1 MATADSKLSSS
12 DDVITDKEHNLAM
25 VTTLTPDDDI
35 LLKKKNLVVQYRH
48 KGLVDALNIM
58 KSILL
63 KEKTPAEFFKPSIFN
78 TLERSEPATKNIII
92 NAIYGYNNAFEMPT
106 VYQEKVPTGPGQVQ
120 KFYNDNKDLMKSI
133 PPKVIQAYS
142 LDEFENLARLWENK
156 FGYRLKTEYELS
168 GQYDRDYNLDKPWTT
183 GGRKRRSSK
192 KRTKSA
198 KRKSAT
204 KRRRHRRRTSR
215 K

>member
-1 MATADSKLSSS
+1 
-12 DDVITDKEHNLAM
+12 
-25 VTTLTPDDDI
+25 
-35 LLKKKNLVVQYRH
+35 
-48 KGLVDALNIM
+48 M

-63 KEKTPAEFFKPSIFN
+63 KEKTPAEFFKPSIFDS
-78 TLERSEPATKNIII
+78 LKRSEPATKDIILK
-92 NAIYGYNNAFEMPT
+92 AIYGYNNAFEMPT
-106 VYQEKVPTGPGQVQ
+106 IYQQDVPTGRGEVQ
-120 KFYNDNKDLMKSI
+120 KFYNDNKDLIKSI
-133 PPKVIQAYS
+133 PPEVIQAYS

-156 FGYRLKTEYELS
+156 YGYRLKTEYELS
-168 GQYDRDYNLDKPWTT
+168 GQYERDYNPDGPWTI

-204 KRRRHRRRTSR
+204 KNRRPHRRHRRRTSR